1 MKNSEKNTEVV
12 KAFFNAY
19 NNQKPLEAIKYTAP
33 NAKYNYVPLDNIA
46 VGGFEQWA
54 QVAEGL
60 IGSFPNLHNE
70 IKSIKSDEDGTI
82 YAEVWIGGK
91 HEKDF
96 GPLVAKGNDYWLEHF
111 FIFNFNE
118 QNEIENMK
126 CYWDNYTW
134 FKQLNNLENFVHVT
148 W

>member
-1 MKNSEKNTEVV
+1 MKDSSQKIETV
-12 KAFFNAY
+12 KAFFAAY
-19 NNQKPLEAIKYTAP
+19 NNQQPLEAIKLTDPKAQ
-33 NAKYNYVPLDNIA
+33 YNYVPLGSIA
-46 VGGFEQWA
+46 KGNFEQWA
-54 QVAEGL
+54 QVAQGL

-70 IKSIKSDEDGTI
+70 VKYARTDDEGNV

-96 GPLVAKGNDYWLEHF
+96 GPLVAKGKDYWLEHLF
-111 FIFNFNE
+111 VIHVNNE
-118 QNEIENMK
+118 GKIDAMT

-134 FKQLNNLENFVHVT
+134 LKQLDNIESFANVT